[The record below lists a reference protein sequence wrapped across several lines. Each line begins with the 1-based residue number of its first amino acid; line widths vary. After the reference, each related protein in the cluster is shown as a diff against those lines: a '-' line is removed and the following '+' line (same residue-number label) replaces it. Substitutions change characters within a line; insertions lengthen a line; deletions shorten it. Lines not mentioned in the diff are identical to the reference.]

1 MSKTLGSG
9 VSNSDAEWNV
19 SPKNH
24 ATVAFLPDVTPEPG
38 SQIGKSLFLY
48 RETVILK
55 RKLILTPAA

>member
-1 MSKTLGSG
+1 MN
-9 VSNSDAEWNV
+9 NSDAEWNV

-24 ATVAFLPDVTPEPG
+24 ATVAFLPVTPEPG

-55 RKLILTPAA
+55 RKLILTPVA